1 MSQYTANRMAKDGS
15 GFEEILAYFFEG
27 TELKEVTD
35 IVRDTE

>member
-1 MSQYTANRMAKDGS
+1 MSQYTAGRMAESGS
-15 GFEEILAYFFEG
+15 TFDEILAYFFEG